1 MISRAVVVDS
11 QRNSVASNTSEECD
25 TSSVE
30 DLNCGPCVD
39 VPVFDPDETVLTD
52 TEFQCSACWAPLP
65 TPCFCGS
72 LQLCCDCVFMASTF
86 EAGFEEANLGS
97 NNVSQSGLADVL
109 QEIQRMNQRVASL
122 DIVDQGFGA
131 LFEQMRDVRSNMVTR
146 DAYTALVQRI
156 AALEGFAPGSIEE
169 SDSDSQYDHEVY
181 NDYDDYDF
189 PDEAWEEDE

>member
-1 MISRAVVVDS
+1 
-11 QRNSVASNTSEECD
+11 
-25 TSSVE
+25 
-30 DLNCGPCVD
+30 
-39 VPVFDPDETVLTD
+39 
-52 TEFQCSACWAPLP
+52 
-65 TPCFCGS
+65 
-72 LQLCCDCVFMASTF
+72 
-86 EAGFEEANLGS
+86 
-97 NNVSQSGLADVL
+97 
-109 QEIQRMNQRVASL
+109 MNQRVASL